1 MINVKTVIAALEAA
15 GFGRTVSHSF
25 GYIFASRR
33 GEEFEVFNGK
43 PEFKDPATG
52 ETITLVRKKSPFYK
66 KEIAEITYTGKDGE
80 VHYRSSVV
88 NE

>member
-1 MINVKTVIAALEAA
+1 MITVKTVIAALEAS
-15 GFGRTVSHSF
+15 GFGRTVAHSF
-25 GYIFASRR
+25 AYIYSSRK
-33 GEEFEVFNGK
+33 GKEFEVFNGK

-66 KEIAEITYTGKDGE
+66 NEIAEITYTGADGE
-80 VHYRSSVV
+80 IHYRSSVA